1 MICSIQ
7 SLAKSRFLDIFVP
20 GKSLLGLV
28 HLLLLVVLVVH
39 LLVEVLG
46 SVSVVHIGVQMLE
59 VRSS

>member
-20 GKSLLGLV
+20 GKSLLCLV

-39 LLVEVLG
+39 LLVGVLG
-46 SVSVVHIGVQMLE
+46 SVPVVHIGVQMLE